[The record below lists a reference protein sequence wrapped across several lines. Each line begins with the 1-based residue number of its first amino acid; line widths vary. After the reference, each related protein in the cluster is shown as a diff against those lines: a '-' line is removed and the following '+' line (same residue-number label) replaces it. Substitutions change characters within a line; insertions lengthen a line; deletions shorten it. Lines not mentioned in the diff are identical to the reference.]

1 MYNTNENIAN
11 YKYDNSQLVEVTVNN
26 NGNNIVFSNGG
37 SGGGSGTFGTK
48 TVTSNGIYTAANDSL
63 DGYSSIT
70 VNLPNSRFRK
80 RTANVTASAVL
91 TPGSGYNGISQADI
105 TVPTEI
111 TQEQITILNGLPVS
125 TDKSNTSVVQ
135 LQYDKN
141 TARTY
146 LVVSNINKPCF
157 IELGYVSGAS
167 GNNYG
172 SFSKKGI
179 LTADQTFSTTI
190 GIGLNTNDP
199 DKVKLTAAL
208 QTFLAIY
215 NPERTQLLGFYL
227 NKYKSGETLLP
238 YTI

>member
-1 MYNTNENIAN
+1 MANTNENIVS
-11 YKYDNSQLVEVTVNN
+11 YKYNNSDLSEVVVNN
-26 NGNNIVFSNGG
+26 NGNNITFSRGGTGGEPGVFDA
-37 SGGGSGTFGTK
+37 K
-48 TVTSNGIYTAANDSL
+48 TITANGIYNAADDSL
-63 DGYSSIT
+63 DGYDEVT
-70 VNLPNSRFRK
+70 VNLPNSNFQEK
-80 RTANVTASAVL
+80 TVNVTASAVL
-91 TPGSGYNGISQADI
+91 NPDSGYNGISKATI
-105 TVPTEI
+105 TVPSEI

-125 TDKSNTSVVQ
+125 TDKSSTSVFQ
-135 LQYDKN
+135 LQYDAN

-167 GNNYG
+167 VNNYG
-172 SFSKKGI
+172 SFRTKSI

-190 GIGLNTNDP
+190 GVGLNRNDP
-199 DKVKLTAAL
+199 YNVKLTAAL

-227 NKYKSGETLLP
+227 NKYNSGETLLP

>member
-48 TVTSNGIYTAANDSL
+48 TVTSNGIYTAADDSL

-141 TARTY
+141 TARSY

-157 IELGYVSGAS
+157 IELGFVSGAS

-172 SFSKKGI
+172 SFRTKGI
-179 LTADQTFSTTI
+179 LTADQSFSTTI
-190 GIGLNTNDP
+190 SVGLNRNDP
-199 DKVKLTAAL
+199 DNVKLTAAL

-227 NKYKSGETLLP
+227 NKYNSGESLLP

>member
-48 TVTSNGIYTAANDSL
+48 TVTSNGIYTAADDSL

-91 TPGSGYNGISQADI
+91 TPGSGYNGISQAEV

-141 TARTY
+141 TARSY

-157 IELGYVSGAS
+157 IELGFVSGAS

-172 SFSKKGI
+172 SFRTKGI
-179 LTADQTFSTTI
+179 LTADQSFSTTI
-190 GIGLNTNDP
+190 SVGLNRNNP
-199 DKVKLTAAL
+199 DNVKLTAAL

-227 NKYKSGETLLP
+227 NKYNSGESLLP

>member
-48 TVTSNGIYTAANDSL
+48 TVTSNGIYTAADDSL

-141 TARTY
+141 TARSY

-157 IELGYVSGAS
+157 IELGFVSGAS

-172 SFSKKGI
+172 SFRTKGI

-190 GIGLNTNDP
+190 SVGLNRNNP
-199 DKVKLTAAL
+199 DNVKLTAAL

-227 NKYKSGETLLP
+227 NKYNSGESLLP

>member
-11 YKYDNSQLVEVTVNN
+11 YKYDNSQLVEVVVNN

-48 TVTSNGIYTAANDSL
+48 TVTSNGIYNAADDSL

-141 TARTY
+141 TARSY

-157 IELGYVSGAS
+157 IELGFVSGAS

-172 SFSKKGI
+172 SFRTKGI
-179 LTADQTFSTTI
+179 LTADQSFSTTI
-190 GIGLNTNDP
+190 SVGLNRNNP
-199 DKVKLTAAL
+199 DNVKLTAAL

-227 NKYKSGETLLP
+227 NKYNSGESLLP